1 MYNIRHYEIPQNVYL
16 SADIA
21 NQKLA
26 LFGHIVDNQEVGRF
40 TWMKI
45 CDALDTTAKGDL
57 AQRLRRKYCA

>member
-1 MYNIRHYEIPQNVYL
+1 MYL